1 MSEDARLRDPT
12 PTDVDRRALE
22 RGPALTGHVVVR
34 NVVRTDAS
42 VLAGLAELGVST
54 VHEADQRRGAL
65 DPAVRPIQAGARVAG
80 PAVTVL
86 CPPGDNLM
94 IHAAVE
100 TCRPGDIL
108 VVATT
113 SPSTDGMIGEL
124 LGTSLRAHGVIG
136 IVTAAGIRDT
146 AELRAMEFPVWARAI
161 SPQGTTKVSPGSVN
175 VAVVCGGQVVHP
187 GDAIVADDD
196 GVVVVGRDRA
206 AAVLAAAQARA
217 ANEHVKRAKLAAG
230 ELGVDMYGLRSL
242 LKEIGVTYVDDP
254 P

>member
-1 MSEDARLRDPT
+1 MSEDAGLRAST
-12 PTDVDRRALE
+12 
-22 RGPALTGHVVVR
+22 HVVVR
-34 NVVRTDAS
+34 NVVRAEAS
-42 VLAGLAELGVST
+42 VLAGLARLGVST

-65 DPAVRPIQAGARVAG
+65 NPAIRPILAGARVAG
-80 PAVTVL
+80 SAVTVL

-100 TCRPGDIL
+100 MCRPGDIL

-124 LGTSLRAHGVIG
+124 LATSLRAHGVIG
-136 IVTAAGIRDT
+136 VVTAAGIRDV
-146 AELRAMEFPVWARAI
+146 AELRAMGFPVWARAI
-161 SPQGTTKVSPGSVN
+161 SAQGTVKASPGAVN
-175 VAVVCGGQVVHP
+175 VPVVCGGQTVHP

-206 AAVLAAAQARA
+206 GAVLTAAQARA
-217 ANEHVKRAKLAAG
+217 ANEQVKRGKLASG
-230 ELGVDMYGLRSL
+230 ELGVDMYGLRAL
-242 LKEIGVTYVDDP
+242 LKDVGVTYVDDP